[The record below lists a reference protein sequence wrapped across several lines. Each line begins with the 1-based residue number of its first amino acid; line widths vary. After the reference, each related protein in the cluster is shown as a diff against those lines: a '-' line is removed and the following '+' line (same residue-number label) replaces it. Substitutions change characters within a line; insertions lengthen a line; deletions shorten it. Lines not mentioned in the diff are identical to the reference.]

1 MTTTHCPIV
10 VLISGNGSNL
20 QALIDASVH
29 SNFKIAGVIS
39 NQPDALGLERAQ
51 RDDIPTRVVDHSGY
65 ADRKEFDLALLEAI
79 EEFDPKL
86 VVLAGFMRILGPEFV
101 SHYAGRLINIHP
113 SLLPRYPG
121 IKTHQRAID
130 AGDKEHGCTVHFVT
144 DETDGGPVIAQERV
158 PITSADTPASLAAR
172 VLEKEHLVYA
182 KVVSWFAAGRL
193 RMVGNH
199 ALLDDE
205 ILPAHGVEIR
215 P

>member
-1 MTTTHCPIV
+1 MTRTHCPIV

-39 NQPDALGLERAQ
+39 NRPGAPGLERAQ
-51 RDDIPTRVVDHSGY
+51 RDDIPTRIVDHSKFSS
-65 ADRKEFDLALLEAI
+65 RKEFDLVLLENI
-79 EEFDPKL
+79 EEFAPKL

-101 SHYAGRLINIHP
+101 SHFAGRLINIHP
-113 SLLPRYPG
+113 SLLPKYPG
-121 IKTHQRAID
+121 TNTHQRAID
-130 AGDKEHGCTVHFVT
+130 AGDQEHGVSVHFVT
-144 DETDGGPVIAQERV
+144 EQIDGGPVIAQERV
-158 PITSADTPASLAAR
+158 TIHRDDTAATLAAR
-172 VLEKEHLVYA
+172 VLEKEHIVYP

-193 RMVGNH
+193 RMTGNH

-205 ILPAHGVEIR
+205 ILPPQGVQVG

>member
-39 NQPDALGLERAQ
+39 NRPDAIGLERAQ
-51 RDDIPTRVVDHSGY
+51 RDNIPTRVVDHSQFGS
-65 ADRKEFDLALLEAI
+65 RKEFDLALLKSI
-79 EEFDPKL
+79 EEFSPSL
-86 VVLAGFMRILGPEFV
+86 VVLAGFMRILGADFV
-101 SHYAGRLINIHP
+101 NHFADRLINIHP
-113 SLLPRYPG
+113 SLLPKYPG
-121 IKTHQRAID
+121 IGTHQRAID
-130 AGDKEHGCTVHFVT
+130 AGDKEHGVSVHFVT
-144 DETDGGPVIAQERV
+144 EETDGGPVIAQERV
-158 PITSADTPASLAAR
+158 AIRSDDTAATLAAR
-172 VLEKEHLVYA
+172 VLEKEHIIYP

-193 RMVGNH
+193 RMAGNH

-205 ILPAHGVEIR
+205 VLPPEGVQVG

>member
-39 NQPDALGLERAQ
+39 NRPDAPGLERAQ
-51 RDDIPTRVVDHSGY
+51 RDNIPTRIVDHSKF
-65 ADRKEFDLALLEAI
+65 ASRKEFDMALLENI
-79 EEFDPKL
+79 EAFSPKL

-101 SHYAGRLINIHP
+101 SHFAGRLINIHP

-121 IKTHQRAID
+121 INTHQRAID
-130 AGDKEHGCTVHFVT
+130 AGDKEHGVSVHFVT
-144 DETDGGPVIAQERV
+144 EETDGGPVIAQERV
-158 PITSADTPASLAAR
+158 AVRSNDTAATLAAR
-172 VLEKEHLVYA
+172 VLEKEHIVYP

-193 RMVGNH
+193 RMDGNQ
-199 ALLDDE
+199 ALLDGE
-205 ILPAHGVEIR
+205 VLPPEGVQVK